1 MMLYSIR
8 IHSSCKKQPISL
20 ISKWD
25 GIRWLVCL
33 LKFNTNLSGKS
44 LRYSIFYQLGLR
56 ILKYFWKNFKNGLFS
71 ECEINVNDPIIFYMT
86 VASGVSSDI
95 SNRPEYS
102 DLRNTLWLS
111 ALYIRVKIFWTA
123 CILYHQEI
131 FLHCIP

>member
-102 DLRNTLWLS
+102 DRSLGFE
-111 ALYIRVKIFWTA
+111 KIIGWKRDSDSQQYEPWGMRGW
-123 CILYHQEI
+123 IED
-131 FLHCIP
+131 FL